1 MATPRVLLTG
11 ATGFLGH
18 SLAAELDAAGYA
30 IRALVRPASDTRHL
44 QALGAELALGDLR
57 EAAAVHA
64 AAAGCQFLI
73 HAAGLFRF
81 WGPAREFERANV
93 EGTAYV
99 LEAALRHGLERVVH
113 VSTLAVVGAPPP
125 GVVLDEAAPC
135 RPADPYQR
143 SKLDGENL
151 VRMFHRTTGLPAII
165 LRPGAFYGPWGR
177 YAFNRLFFEDPLKGL
192 LIQVHRGRRLT
203 FPAFAPDVARACLS
217 ALATGRPGETYNVS
231 GESLSHSAVN
241 RVISRLAGLPPW
253 RLNVPAALMLA
264 LARWSTRRAERTGR
278 EPYYPLSLASY
289 VFHDW
294 NVNSAKARAELG
306 FSPTPF
312 EVGARQTLDWY
323 WSSGLYRRARFRAFT
338 RQPTGQP
345 LPSSGPGQG
354 A

>member
-1 MATPRVLLTG
+1 MAAARVLVTG

-18 SLAAELDAAGYA
+18 SLAAELAAAGYA

-44 QALGAELALGDLR
+44 QALGAELVLGDLCD
-57 EAAAVHA
+57 AASLHA
-64 AAAGCQFLI
+64 AAAGCRFLI
-73 HAAGLFRF
+73 HAGGLFRF
-81 WGPAREFERANV
+81 WGPPREFERINV

-125 GVVLDEAAPC
+125 DAVLDEAAPC
-135 RPADPYQR
+135 RPADAYQR

-151 VRMFHRTTGLPAII
+151 VRMYQRTSGLPAVI

-192 LIQVHRGRRLT
+192 LIQVHQGRRLT
-203 FPAFAPDVARACLS
+203 FPAFVPDVARACLS
-217 ALATGRPGETYNVS
+217 ALAAGRSGETYNVS
-231 GESLSHSAVN
+231 GDSLSHRAVN
-241 RVISRLAGLPPW
+241 RLVSRLAALPPW
-253 RLNVPAALMLA
+253 RFNVPAAAMLA

-294 NVNSAKARAELG
+294 NVSSSRARAELG

-312 EVGARQTLDWY
+312 EEGARQTLEWY
-323 WSSGLYRRARFRAFT
+323 WSTGLYRRTRRFPWAERHAL
-338 RQPTGQP
+338 PT
-345 LPSSGPGQG
+345 
-354 A
+354 